1 MLREITLDID
11 QDGKRDRAVLT
22 RNDDESSYVDLTIY
36 LGDDTDKSDLSRQ
49 PSIVKRHLASG
60 HVYEMASNGNG
71 SLRVEVR
78 CGGCSNDYDTAFS
91 IVYRAGDFLIGGLSR
106 SWELRD
112 GSIGSCDVNYLTGK
126 AVASKGL
133 PRRNKVVRTVFRP
146 IKLADWSEQKIT
158 QSMPTLRRHDVL
170 SGSPGIRPMRC
181 NDREAFVMG
190 GGAASRVRSGP

>member
-1 MLREITLDID
+1 VLFLAIIPIRLSAEPARPPEMLREITLDID
-11 QDGKRDRAVLT
+11 RDGKRDRAVLT
-22 RNDDESSYVDLTIY
+22 MNDDESSYVDLTIY
-36 LGDDTDKSDLSRQ
+36 LGDDTDKPDLSRQ

-60 HVYEMASNGNG
+60 HVYELASNGNG

-78 CGGCSNDYDTAFS
+78 CGGCSNDYDSAFS

-146 IKLADWSEQKIT
+146 IKLADWSEQKT
-158 QSMPTLRRHDVL
+158 PRAC
-170 SGSPGIRPMRC
+170 RP
-181 NDREAFVMG
+181 
-190 GGAASRVRSGP
+190 